1 MRFLKPNFEKEGKGV
16 SKDTPEKTGFA
27 LFVDTLIGEFW
38 NLIKLNFL
46 FLLFSIP
53 IITIPASFA
62 ALTNVS
68 MKIARQQHIF
78 VFYDFKESFKKN
90 WKQSSLLGIIFLLL
104 FSLITISLIFYSN
117 ASSNNNLLYVPLFIC
132 IFINLLLAFSFIY
145 SFPLLTTVKLSLKDI
160 FKNSFLLSI
169 ISLKNTLIAIALAII
184 IFSISIFL
192 LPFTIFIIF
201 TLSFSLIAFA
211 NAFFSWPGIQQYVIK
226 N

>member
-1 MRFLKPNFEKEGKGV
+1 MGFLKPNFENEGKGV

-27 LFVDTLIGEFW
+27 LFVDTLIREFW
-38 NLIKLNFL
+38 NLIKLNLL

-90 WKQSSLLGIIFLLL
+90 WKQSSLLGIIF
-104 FSLITISLIFYSN
+104 
-117 ASSNNNLLYVPLFIC
+117 LLYVPLFIC

>member
-1 MRFLKPNFEKEGKGV
+1 MGFLKPNFEKEGKGV

-27 LFVDTLIGEFW
+27 LFVDTLIREFW

-145 SFPLLTTVKLSLKDI
+145 SFPLLKDI

-184 IFSISIFL
+184 IFSIIIFL

>member
-1 MRFLKPNFEKEGKGV
+1 MGFLKPNFEKEGKGV

-27 LFVDTLIGEFW
+27 LFVDTLIREFW

-104 FSLITISLIFYSN
+104 FSLITISLIFYSMHH
-117 ASSNNNLLYVPLFIC
+117 L
-132 IFINLLLAFSFIY
+132 
-145 SFPLLTTVKLSLKDI
+145 
-160 FKNSFLLSI
+160 
-169 ISLKNTLIAIALAII
+169 II
-184 IFSISIFL
+184 IFYTYLYLFVFL
-192 LPFTIFIIF
+192 LICYWPFHLYTV
-201 TLSFSLIAFA
+201 SL
-211 NAFFSWPGIQQYVIK
+211 Y
-226 N
+226 

>member
-1 MRFLKPNFEKEGKGV
+1 MGFLKPNFEKEGKGV

-27 LFVDTLIGEFW
+27 LFVDTLIREFW

-90 WKQSSLLGIIFLLL
+90 WKQSSLLGIIFL
-104 FSLITISLIFYSN
+104 
-117 ASSNNNLLYVPLFIC
+117 V
-132 IFINLLLAFSFIY
+132 
-145 SFPLLTTVKLSLKDI
+145 
-160 FKNSFLLSI
+160 
-169 ISLKNTLIAIALAII
+169 
-184 IFSISIFL
+184 
-192 LPFTIFIIF
+192 
-201 TLSFSLIAFA
+201 
-211 NAFFSWPGIQQYVIK
+211 
-226 N
+226 

>member
-1 MRFLKPNFEKEGKGV
+1 MGFLKPNFEKEGKGV

-27 LFVDTLIGEFW
+27 LFVDTLIREFW

-117 ASSNNNLLYVPLFIC
+117 AHL
-132 IFINLLLAFSFIY
+132 
-145 SFPLLTTVKLSLKDI
+145 
-160 FKNSFLLSI
+160 
-169 ISLKNTLIAIALAII
+169 II
-184 IFSISIFL
+184 IFYTYLYLFVFL
-192 LPFTIFIIF
+192 LICYWPFHLYTV
-201 TLSFSLIAFA
+201 SL
-211 NAFFSWPGIQQYVIK
+211 Y
-226 N
+226 

>member
-1 MRFLKPNFEKEGKGV
+1 MGFLKANFQKEGKGI

-27 LFVDTLIGEFW
+27 LFLETLIRELGS
-38 NLIKLNFL
+38 LIKLNFL

-68 MKIARQQHIF
+68 MKIARQQHVF
-78 VFYDFKESFKKN
+78 VFSDFKESFKKN

-132 IFINLLLAFSFIY
+132 IFINLLLLFSFIY
-145 SFPLLTTVKLSLKDI
+145 SFPLLTTVKLSLKDTL
-160 FKNSFLLSI
+160 KNSFLLSI
-169 ISLKNTLIAIALAII
+169 ISLKNTLIAIVFTII
-184 IFSISIFL
+184 IFSVSIFL
-192 LPFTIFIIF
+192 FPFTIFAIL
-201 TLSFSLIAFA
+201 TLSFSLTAFI
-211 NAFFSWPGIQQYVIK
+211 NSFFSWPAIQQYVIK